1 MLSVI
6 NITHGNEVYDSSA
19 KERDHLQIFS
29 FCRYKVGIEN
39 LYFLQ
44 VLRQC

>member
-6 NITHGNEVYDSSA
+6 NITHRMSDDSSA